1 MQQLL
6 IGRYIRNINMIQ
18 ALRCKLGASLRY
30 ADSEPYAIC
39 HPTSRTASPVLRLT
53 AADDEPPVALSVDER
68 ATIAASKSAAARG
81 KYGL

>member
-30 ADSEPYAIC
+30 AELRAVCNLPPDEQDSIARV
-39 HPTSRTASPVLRLT
+39 T
-53 AADDEPPVALSVDER
+53 VD
-68 ATIAASKSAAARG
+68 RG
-81 KYGL
+81 G